1 MGRSWR
7 TVFRQKKI
15 FVSFKLFHS
24 VTLFDYSKLYFALG
38 HRDVGRRVL
47 SQTTHLTVN
56 SGIAKM

>member
-7 TVFRQKKI
+7 TVFRQKTI
-15 FVSFKLFHS
+15 FVTFKLFHS

-38 HRDVGRRVL
+38 HGDVGRRVL

-56 SGIAKM
+56 